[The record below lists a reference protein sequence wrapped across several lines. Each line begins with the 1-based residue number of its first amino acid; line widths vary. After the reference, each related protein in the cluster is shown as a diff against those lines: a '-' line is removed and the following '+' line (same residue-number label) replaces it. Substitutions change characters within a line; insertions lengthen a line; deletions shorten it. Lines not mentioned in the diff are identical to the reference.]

1 MLRFRTMKD
10 TSKQEESVVAEP
22 EPQKPQSLWKRVDPA
37 YIILMITA
45 LLAITYSVSTSRQN
59 SELMAKE
66 REQYGTLCGP
76 PVIQE
81 EDIVPAIKTI
91 DIQNSEKE
99 IVYNGKNKYLLFVFS
114 PMCGVCQQEI
124 PIWNSIASIATSQ
137 KFAVRG
143 ISLDSL
149 DDSRN
154 NLKNHDIGFDVLIMP
169 DFATQR
175 AYRVTSIPQVM
186 IVSEHG
192 RVEWVHYGAMTQ
204 SKVKDLQSKF
214 IGKKQ

>member
-1 MLRFRTMKD
+1 MRFCMMKD
-10 TSKQEESVVAEP
+10 TSNQEEYVVAEA
-22 EPQKPQSLWKRVDPA
+22 EPQKPRSVWRRFDPA

-45 LLAITYSVSTSRQN
+45 LLAITYSVRTSRQN
-59 SELMAKE
+59 SELQAKE
-66 REQYGTLCGP
+66 REQYGTLSGP

-81 EDIVPAIKTI
+81 EDIVPAFKTI

-99 IVYNGKNKYLLFVFS
+99 IVYNGTTKYLLFVFS

-124 PIWNSIASIATSQ
+124 PLWNSIASIAAS
-137 KFAVRG
+137 KEFAVCG

-154 NLKNHDIGFDVLIMP
+154 NLKNHDIGFDVFIMP

-204 SKVKDLQSKF
+204 SKVKDLQSRF